1 MALGTRMDE
10 PHYGYRK
17 TAVVVVVVVVV
28 VVFTLNRS
36 SYPTTS
42 AVPPVSFVILHP
54 REIQISVVTDSETEK
69 NQTSLKN
76 QGRQIKCSRTG
87 CESTTKKT
95 PPEK

>member
-42 AVPPVSFVILHP
+42 AVHPVSVLTLRP
-54 REIQISVVTDSETEK
+54 REIQITWSPAVKAEK
-69 NQTSLKN
+69 NQTN
-76 QGRQIKCSRTG
+76 
-87 CESTTKKT
+87 
-95 PPEK
+95 